1 MGNYKQ
7 LALDIQKRAG
17 MNNQEIVEN
26 PLGCSTKRI
35 KLPWFLVHREANEF
49 PQKEQELCWLL
60 ALPYPESYKAKI
72 AFPSIQQILSKSV
85 PLCGKNLLRQD
96 RSENLQCPVAFKCF
110 CIKRKAL
117 FFLWIERYFIRCNAG
132 RFPAWLWL
140 DSRQSTALLI
150 SSASEPHLNWP
161 VIFTQA
167 GGQRLQSNSADS
179 LTSNQWSWESI
190 N

>member
-85 PLCGKNLLRQD
+85 PLCGKILLRQD

-110 CIKRKAL
+110 CIKRKA
-117 FFLWIERYFIRCNAG
+117 FLPVNWDIFYPLQCREVSSMTLAGFQAIYCSVDFICLRA
-132 RFPAWLWL
+132 
-140 DSRQSTALLI
+140 
-150 SSASEPHLNWP
+150 ASE
-161 VIFTQA
+161 
-167 GGQRLQSNSADS
+167 
-179 LTSNQWSWESI
+179 LTCYFHTGWRSETAV
-190 N
+190 